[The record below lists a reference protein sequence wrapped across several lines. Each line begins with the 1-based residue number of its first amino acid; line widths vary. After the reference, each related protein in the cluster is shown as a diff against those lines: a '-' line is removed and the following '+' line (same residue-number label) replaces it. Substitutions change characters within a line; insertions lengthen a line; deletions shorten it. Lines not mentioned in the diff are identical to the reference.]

1 MTQPTAAPFTCSVA
15 WVGEALHGDVN
26 HPHING
32 QGWGRRFDSGGG
44 STTNQQLR
52 PGPAIDLL
60 RGQEPATA
68 FAREF
73 ASPTCAL

>member
-26 HPHING
+26 HPHIHG
-32 QGWGRRFDSGGG
+32 KDGVAGSIPAGG
-44 STTNQQLR
+44 SATNQQLR

-73 ASPTCAL
+73 ASPTCVL